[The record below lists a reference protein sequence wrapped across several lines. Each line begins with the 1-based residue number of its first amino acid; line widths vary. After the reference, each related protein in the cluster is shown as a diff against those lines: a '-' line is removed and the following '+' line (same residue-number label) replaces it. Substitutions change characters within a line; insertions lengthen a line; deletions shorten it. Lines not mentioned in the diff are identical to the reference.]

1 MTETTTRNAY
11 FRVDANGLGEFIRQ
25 CYWYEHRRIYAKR
38 LFDDMNLPEEYYEK
52 ILKAEVTLKNE
63 KDGSCILLDK
73 PDKRVQKKLKSHLEW
88 LAKEFVMLE
97 NGRFLSKEHLDYYV
111 KNEWKTRSQTDYVDR
126 MRNYTSLASRVA
138 LRFKLIRE
146 ANMKAMLESTG
157 VTNQSELAD
166 LPQTE
171 RQILDLA
178 EADYRLKGLM
188 PFPYELYEQGI
199 EAETAEKVDEILSEM
214 DEIYKREY
222 CEKPTK
228 KKEYVPTGGK
238 LPPLKAKRESW
249 LTPEQLENYGTKDW
263 GIATGMD
270 RGNSAF
276 VDPKGVWWNVKFASH
291 QSFAN
296 WTIWKNYPE
305 YDGYTDFEENRAVDV
320 LVQLGWLLVN
330 DQHGYGESI
339 VGDMNV
345 DQYMALYE
353 VFGNR
358 VLRNGTV
365 KALWRESPLNKET

>member
-1 MTETTTRNAY
+1 
-11 FRVDANGLGEFIRQ
+11 
-25 CYWYEHRRIYAKR
+25 
-38 LFDDMNLPEEYYEK
+38 
-52 ILKAEVTLKNE
+52 
-63 KDGSCILLDK
+63 
-73 PDKRVQKKLKSHLEW
+73 
-88 LAKEFVMLE
+88 
-97 NGRFLSKEHLDYYV
+97 
-111 KNEWKTRSQTDYVDR
+111 
-126 MRNYTSLASRVA
+126 
-138 LRFKLIRE
+138 
-146 ANMKAMLESTG
+146 
-157 VTNQSELAD
+157 
-166 LPQTE
+166 
-171 RQILDLA
+171 
-178 EADYRLKGLM
+178 M

-222 CEKPTK
+222 GPKPEK
-228 KKEYVPTGGK
+228 KKEYVPIGGK
-238 LPPLKAKRESW
+238 LPPLRLKDGPIF
-249 LTPEQLENYGTKDW
+249 TPEQLEKYDTDGW
-263 GIATGMD
+263 CIAKGED
-270 RGNSAF
+270 RKTSALI
-276 VDPKGVWWNVKFASH
+276 DPKGVWWNVKFANH